1 MKKSPD
7 LCFNTERRNDRAMTI
22 IERLEYY
29 AISHIGLKR
38 TRNEDAHAV
47 YDSSSMM
54 AGGRKAYLFGVA
66 DGMGG
71 HPCGD
76 EASSIACN
84 GLEAFFSGW
93 NDRLD
98 AVESADKL
106 ERLAFSIDAQIRR
119 QAAIDTNC
127 EEMGTTLSALL
138 ITARYGVTVHVGDS
152 RIYRLRDGSILPLTT
167 DHTFVQEMIDEGEL
181 SPEAAL
187 QHPLRHLLMQVLG
200 TGDPL
205 DKADTGIIDI
215 AGGDRFLLSSDG
227 LHDLVALETIEKTLA
242 DCDNPKKAAELLL
255 QAALQRGGRD
265 NVTAIVVHL

>member
-1 MKKSPD
+1 
-7 LCFNTERRNDRAMTI
+7 MTI

-29 AISHIGLKR
+29 AVSHIGLKR
-38 TRNEDAHAV
+38 SRNEDAHAV
-47 YDSSSMM
+47 YDSASVVPGSS
-54 AGGRKAYLFGVA
+54 RAYLFGVA

-76 EASSIACN
+76 LASSMACKRLK
-84 GLEAFFSGW
+84 GFFIGW
-93 NDRLD
+93 NDRVD
-98 AVESADKL
+98 AGKSADRLKK
-106 ERLAFSIDAQIRR
+106 LAFSIDAQIRN
-119 QAAIDTNC
+119 QAAIDANC

-138 ITARYGVTVHVGDS
+138 ITASYGVTVHVGDS
-152 RIYRLRDGSILPLTT
+152 RIYRLRDGPLCKVTM
-167 DHTFVQEMIDEGEL
+167 DHTFVQEMIDEGDL

-205 DKADTGIIDI
+205 EKADTGIIDI